1 MSGAVAPVVPGT
13 DSNPPTPGGGLRSSD
28 PLVLRA
34 LAHPLR
40 VEILDLLDDAQGGE
54 LTASVIAERTG
65 QTVANCSFHLR
76 TLERAGFIERGEPRG
91 REKPWRAPHRSRD
104 LRPDPTDAESVRAA
118 GAVGALYVQRE
129 AARVIEVLTT
139 AQPFAEPEWNEAVT
153 VSIARFWATPEEMK
167 QLGAA
172 LARLTEHFAGRAA
185 DPTLRPPG
193 SRRGRLLG
201 TVNPDPW
208 SE

>member
-1 MSGAVAPVVPGT
+1 MTGALTGGPEVGEPT
-13 DSNPPTPGGGLRSSD
+13 PPTGEGLRSSD

-54 LTASVIAERTG
+54 LTASEIAERTG

-76 TLERAGFIERGEPRG
+76 TLERAGFVERGEPRG
-91 REKPWRAPHRSRD
+91 REKPWRSPHSRRD
-104 LRPDPTDAESVRAA
+104 LRPDPSDAESVRAA

-129 AARVIEVLTT
+129 AARVIAVLTAT
-139 AQPFAEPEWNEAVT
+139 QPFAEPEWNEAVT
-153 VSIARFWATPEEMK
+153 VNIARFWATPEEMVR
-167 QLGAA
+167 LGAA
-172 LARLTEHFAGRAA
+172 LADLTEPFTGRAA
-185 DPTLRPPG
+185 DPTLRPRGARP
-193 SRRGRLLG
+193 GRLFG

-208 SE
+208 SD